1 MREFRDGHER
11 LSARTSLFAE
21 CPDPALGKEIL
32 KKYEYNLCRV
42 LKIQHSAKLLKKE
55 KKPLPSARD
64 PALGKLYKKPKND
77 INVHLQQKI
86 YYFMHYYLYFRL
98 EQLTFHFSLFHAK
111 KLLFHVFH
119 S

>member
-1 MREFRDGHER
+1 MREFRDGHGR

-64 PALGKLYKKPKND
+64 PALGKVYKKPKKSLPSAAFPYSTRQRNFPAKSK
-77 INVHLQQKI
+77 NSLQKMI
-86 YYFMHYYLYFRL
+86 
-98 EQLTFHFSLFHAK
+98 
-111 KLLFHVFH
+111 
-119 S
+119 

>member
-42 LKIQHSAKLLKKE
+42 LKIQHSAKLFKKR
-55 KKPLPSARD
+55 KKNFIECSGSGTRQSINQKKMFAECLPVQHSAK
-64 PALGKLYKKPKND
+64 KLSCKIKELATKNN
-77 INVHLQQKI
+77 INVHIQQKI
-86 YYFMHYYLYFRL
+86 H
-98 EQLTFHFSLFHAK
+98 
-111 KLLFHVFH
+111 
-119 S
+119 

>member
-1 MREFRDGHER
+1 MREFRDGHGR

-32 KKYEYNLCRV
+32 KKYKYNLCRV

-64 PALGKLYKKPKND
+64 PALGKVYKKPKKKFAECFPVQHSAKE
-77 INVHLQQKI
+77 IFLQNQRTR
-86 YYFMHYYLYFRL
+86 F
-98 EQLTFHFSLFHAK
+98 K
-111 KLLFHVFH
+111 K
-119 S
+119 

>member
-1 MREFRDGHER
+1 
-11 LSARTSLFAE
+11 
-21 CPDPALGKEIL
+21 
-32 KKYEYNLCRV
+32 V

-64 PALGKLYKKPKND
+64 PALGKVYKKPKKKFAECFPLQHSAKKFSCKIKELASKND

-111 KLLFHVFH
+111 KTIIPCI